1 MTQEKST
8 ARNSGQQPEERSDK
22 AKQQD
27 QGAGRARQP
36 GEERKGERP
45 IADVDRK
52 VRGGDA

>member
-8 ARNSGQQPEERSDK
+8 ARNSGQQPEEATRRNETGTR
-22 AKQQD
+22 
-27 QGAGRARQP
+27 GAGQTRQP
-36 GEERKGERP
+36 GEERKGDRP

>member
-1 MTQEKST
+1 MTQDKST
-8 ARNSGQQPEERSDK
+8 DRNSGRPQETRSDK

-27 QGAGRARQP
+27 QGTAQARQP

>member
-8 ARNSGQQPEERSDK
+8 ARNSGQQPEKRSDK

-36 GEERKGERP
+36 GEERKGDRP